1 MSEQH
6 KKVSRTVNYLEHF
19 SCFVFMLAVSGCVS
33 TSAFTSLVG
42 VPMSIESSAVVLK
55 ICVITAGIKKY
66 KSIMKK

>member
-6 KKVSRTVNYLEHF
+6 KKVSRTVDYFEDF
-19 SCFVFMLAVSGCVS
+19 FCFVFMLAVSGCVS
-33 TSAFTSLVG
+33 TSAFTSLAG
-42 VPMSIESSAVVLK
+42 VMGIESSAVVLK